1 MTAFNLPLA
10 FLMGHTPMELFKG
23 GGPIMWP
30 IIIVS
35 FLAITVIIERMI
47 FTIREALSRE
57 PEVIEKM
64 LEKAKVRDFEG
75 AIALGKKS
83 KDFIARMLVYAFNHR
98 EQSLHNAFARAA
110 SREFVRYHQGMPT
123 LDTCITAAPLLGL
136 LGTITG
142 MMNTFGA
149 LGTTGGDIASAAG
162 QITGGVGEALI
173 ATAMGLV
180 IAIVGLFPFNYLNS
194 KTDEARIEV
203 ADVANSLDSIVA
215 KVEVGN

>member
-1 MTAFNLPLA
+1 
-10 FLMGHTPMELFKG
+10 
-23 GGPIMWP
+23 MWP
-30 IIIVS
+30 IIILS
-35 FLAITVIIERMI
+35 FLTITVIIERAI
-47 FTIREALSRE
+47 FSLKETLSRE

-64 LEKAKVRDFEG
+64 LEKAKSQDFDG

-83 KDFIARMLVYAFNHR
+83 RDFIARMLVYAFNHR
-98 EQSLHNAFARAA
+98 EQSIHNAFARAA
-110 SREFVRYHQGMPT
+110 SKEFARYHQGMPT

-149 LGTTGGDIASAAG
+149 LGTAGGDIAAAAG

-180 IAIVGLFPFNYLNS
+180 IAIIGLFPFNFLNA
-194 KTDEARIEV
+194 KTAEARTEV
-203 ADVANSLDSIVA
+203 DDVANSLDSIIS
-215 KVEVGN
+215 KVDARA